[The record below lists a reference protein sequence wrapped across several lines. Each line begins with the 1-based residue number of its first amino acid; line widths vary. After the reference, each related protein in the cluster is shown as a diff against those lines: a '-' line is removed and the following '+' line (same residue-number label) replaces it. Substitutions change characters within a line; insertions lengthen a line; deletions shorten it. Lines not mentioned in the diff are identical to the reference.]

1 MPHNTTSDEN
11 DLYNMKI
18 TITLILVLMVIFL
31 FMNSKN
37 EKFAPYASILIPYIR
52 REDPSH
58 DAGRIYM

>member
-1 MPHNTTSDEN
+1 MPHNTTSDE
-11 DLYNMKI
+11 DILHMKI